1 MPTHHESRRLRYTPE
16 QLFDLVADVGR
27 YGEFL
32 PWVIAAR
39 VIQRSPEALTA
50 DMVVGFQL
58 LREKFTSRV
67 RLDPPNAIHVEYVDG
82 PLKYLRNEW
91 RFRPHED
98 GGTMIDFVVEFEFKS
113 RIFETIAGAVFQEAF
128 RTMVA
133 SFEKRAARLYGL
145 PGTQSAPSPTG
156 ISSSSAQITA

>member
-27 YGEFL
+27 YAEFL

-39 VIQRSPEALTA
+39 VTERTTETLTA
-50 DMVVGFQL
+50 DMVIGFHL

-67 RLDPPNAIHVEYVDG
+67 RLERPGAIHVEYVDG

-91 RFRPHED
+91 RFSPAPG
-98 GGTMIDFVVEFEFKS
+98 GGTTVDFLVEFEFNNK
-113 RIFETIAGAVFQEAF
+113 IFERIAGAVFNEAF

-133 SFEKRAARLYGL
+133 SFEKRAAKLYSA
-145 PGTQSAPSPTG
+145 GTQSPASPTG
-156 ISSSSAQITA
+156 INNSKAQITA